1 MIPRPP
7 RSPRTNTLF
16 PYTTLFR
23 SLHLQRIDDAAGDVV
38 LDREHVLHLAVV
50 GFRPEVRVG
59 SGIDQLRRDAHVLAG
74 AAYAAFEYRAD
85 AQLSRHGGDAG
96 LLALEHER
104 GGARR
109 DLELRQLRQQVEDF
123 LGDAV
128 AEVFV
133 HGVDRTSVVAGTSVS
148 GRLGLGGGRLIK
160 KK

>member
-1 MIPRPP
+1 MIRLPP
-7 RSPRTNTLF
+7 RSTRTDTLF

-23 SLHLQRIDDAAGDVV
+23 S
-38 LDREHVLHLAVV
+38 VLHLAVV

-109 DLELRQLRQQVEDF
+109 ALELRQLRQQVEDF

-133 HGVDRTSVVAGTSVS
+133 IGVAELGRAACREGVCRVV
-148 GRLGLGGGRLIK
+148 
-160 KK
+160 